1 MDNRLREKGF
11 KIADAC
17 SALVIAENRL
27 EARRYLPLQRADG
40 KKPSRAEPKGIT
52 ISFCPFCGQSLLP
65 NKQVSNAPQSVPP
78 TH

>member
-40 KKPSRAEPKGIT
+40 IHPAGSTVSEQTLNRLGYSAPDMYASRSTDDAGE
-52 ISFCPFCGQSLLP
+52 LLA
-65 NKQVSNAPQSVPP
+65 N
-78 TH
+78 